1 VTDPRVINSPSED
14 EAAGG
19 VGPIDNSETAIF
31 VRVANR
37 LLGSIDDGTFPV
49 GDRLPSEQ
57 VLANHFG
64 VSRPSLREALS
75 ALQFAGHLVSKQ
87 GFGTVVLGGS
97 NASSDSPSSDGLSD
111 PVEVLQARLLIEPRV
126 IAVAAL
132 NPDERHLSYARSILD
147 GMWLAVG
154 SAAELDIRSDV
165 NLHIATINIC
175 RNRMLRRVGLQL
187 LEQTNPPRWA
197 EARAEVWRDRATLE
211 TWATEHEATYA
222 AIVAGDPGRAS
233 RCCRRHLISTI
244 ESLVQRTKMNSRD
257 RKRLRGLLAA
267 GVVDL

>member
-1 VTDPRVINSPSED
+1 M
-14 EAAGG
+14 G
-19 VGPIDNSETAIF
+19 NSETPIF
-31 VRVANR
+31 VRVAN
-37 LLGSIDDGTFPV
+37 LVLGPIDDGTFPI
-49 GDRLPSEQ
+49 GERLPSEQ
-57 VLANHFG
+57 ALADQFG

-87 GFGTVVLGGS
+87 GFGTVVVGGS
-97 NASSDSPSSDGLSD
+97 DSSNDSSSTGGHLGD

-126 IAVAAL
+126 IGVAAL
-132 NPDERHLSYARSILD
+132 NPDERHLSHARSILD

-154 SAAELDIRSDV
+154 SAAELDVRSDV

-175 RNRMLRRVGLQL
+175 RNRMLRKIGLQL

-197 EARAEVWRDRATLE
+197 EARAEVWRDRTTLE
-211 TWATEHEATYA
+211 TWATEHEATHA
-222 AIVAGDPGRAS
+222 AIVAGDPGRAA

-244 ESLVQRTKMNSRD
+244 ESLTQRTKMNSRD

-267 GVVDL
+267 EVVDL